1 VSDLFTVHFTT
12 LLAIIGMGLA
22 TYSTRLSG
30 LLLMRGVVV
39 QGRLKAA
46 LDAVPPAVLMAVI
59 TPTVFMT
66 GKAETIA
73 AVATATAAY
82 FRLPLLLV
90 IGVGMVSVVG
100 LRFGPR
106 FFG

>member
-1 VSDLFTVHFTT
+1 MRDFFDVHGLW

-22 TYSTRLSG
+22 TYATRLSG

-39 QGRLKAA
+39 EGRLKAA

-66 GKAETIA
+66 GRAETLA
-73 AVATATAAY
+73 AVATAMAAIL
-82 FRLPLLLV
+82 RLPLLATIAV
-90 IGVGMVSVVG
+90 GVVSVVLFRHLG
-100 LRFGPR
+100 V
-106 FFG
+106 

>member
-1 VSDLFTVHFTT
+1 VNVDVIT

-22 TYSTRLSG
+22 TYATRISG

-39 QGRLKAA
+39 TGRLKAA

-66 GKAETIA
+66 GVAEMLA
-73 AVATATAAY
+73 AVATAIAA
-82 FRLPLLLV
+82 FLRLPLLVTILV
-90 IGVGMVSVVG
+90 GVVSVM
-100 LRFGPR
+100 LFRMALT
-106 FFG
+106 

>member
-1 VSDLFTVHFTT
+1 MSEIFSVHLTT
-12 LLAIIGMGLA
+12 FLAIIGMGIA

-59 TPTVFMT
+59 TPAVFMD
-66 GKAETIA
+66 GKAELA
-73 AVATATAAY
+73 AGVVTAMAAY
-82 FRLPLLLV
+82 FRLPLLIV
-90 IGVGMVSVVG
+90 ILVGMVSVVG
-100 LRFGPR
+100 LRFVLH
-106 FFG
+106 

>member
-1 VSDLFTVHFTT
+1 MSNIFTVHFTT
-12 LLAIIGMGLA
+12 FLAIIGMGLA

-66 GKAETIA
+66 GRAETLA
-73 AVATATAAY
+73 AIVTAAAAY
-82 FRLPLLLV
+82 LRLPLLVV
-90 IGVGMVSVVG
+90 ILAGMLSVVG
-100 LRFGPR
+100 LRYFIQ
-106 FFG
+106 

>member
-1 VSDLFTVHFTT
+1 MSVHLTT

-22 TYSTRLSG
+22 TYSARISG

-59 TPTVFMT
+59 APTVFMT
-66 GKAETIA
+66 GRAETLAAIVTAIA
-73 AVATATAAY
+73 AV
-82 FRLPLLLV
+82 FRLPLLV
-90 IGVGMVSVVG
+90 TIFAGVVSVVA
-100 LRFGPR
+100 LRMLLN
-106 FFG
+106 

>member
-1 VSDLFTVHFTT
+1 MSNIFTVHFTT

-66 GKAETIA
+66 GRAETMAAIVTAIA
-73 AVATATAAY
+73 A
-82 FRLPLLLV
+82 FLRLPLLVV
-90 IGVGMVSVVG
+90 IMAGMLSVVG
-100 LRFGPR
+100 LRYFIQ
-106 FFG
+106 

>member
-1 VSDLFTVHFTT
+1 MSNIFTVHFTT
-12 LLAIIGMGLA
+12 FLAIIGMGLA

-66 GKAETIA
+66 GRAETLAAIVT
-73 AVATATAAY
+73 AVAAY
-82 FRLPLLLV
+82 LRLPLLVV
-90 IGVGMVSVVG
+90 ILAGMSSVVG
-100 LRFGPR
+100 LRYFIQ
-106 FFG
+106 

>member
-1 VSDLFTVHFTT
+1 MSSIFTVHFST

-66 GKAETIA
+66 GRAETLAAIVTAIA
-73 AVATATAAY
+73 AY
-82 FRLPLLLV
+82 LRLPLLIV
-90 IGVGMVSVVG
+90 ILVGMLSVVG
-100 LRFGPR
+100 LRLVIQ
-106 FFG
+106 

>member
-1 VSDLFTVHFTT
+1 MTVHLIT

-22 TYSTRLSG
+22 TYSTRISG

-39 QGRLKAA
+39 EGRLKAA

-66 GKAETIA
+66 GRAETLA
-73 AVATATAAY
+73 AVATAVAAF
-82 FRLPLLLV
+82 FRLPLLAVILV
-90 IGVGMVSVVG
+90 GFLSVVVFRAVLG
-100 LRFGPR
+100 
-106 FFG
+106 

>member
-1 VSDLFTVHFTT
+1 MSNIFTVHFTT

-22 TYSTRLSG
+22 TYSTRLTG

-59 TPTVFMT
+59 APKVFME
-66 GKAETIA
+66 GYAEMA
-73 AVATATAAY
+73 AGALTLVSALL
-82 FRLPLLLV
+82 RLPLLVTIL
-90 IGVGMVSVVG
+90 VGMGSVV
-100 LRFGPR
+100 LFHQLI
-106 FFG
+106 